1 MRSSKLI
8 SLLLAAFLSFSLAG
22 CAAQA
27 ANEVDSQD
35 SAQVQEQAQPA
46 VAATQS
52 ASNRSLPLVSV
63 SAQRGD
69 AALFS
74 LGDVPAYSGA
84 ADVAVNGDEP
94 FFTSQEIAYAESN
107 LGYESYGQRDAIG
120 RCTAAIACVGPDTM
134 PAKGEKRGS
143 IGMVKPTGWHT
154 ITYEGVDGRYLYNR
168 CHLIAWCLG
177 AENANEDNL
186 ITGTRYMNTEGMLP
200 TEERVAN
207 YIDRTGNHVL
217 YRATPV
223 FEGDNLVA
231 MGVLLEARS
240 VEDSGAGIN
249 LCRWC
254 YNVQPGISI
263 NYVTGDSWL
272 AADGVDAGSANAA
285 GKAVASSSQQGAS
298 TTAQQ
303 AEDAQDA
310 ANTQTYI
317 LNTSTK
323 KFHKPG
329 CSAAA
334 KMSGKNKSE
343 VAATRD
349 SLIAQGYAPCG
360 ICKP

>member
-1 MRSSKLI
+1 MLHFSKLI
-8 SLLLAAFLSFSLAG
+8 SVLLAAFLSFSLAG
-22 CAAQA
+22 CAAQDDA
-27 ANEVDSQD
+27 ASQD
-35 SAQVQEQAQPA
+35 SAQAQTQAQEQSQ
-46 VAATQS
+46 VAAAQS
-52 ASNRSLPLVSV
+52 VAHRSLPLVSV
-63 SAQRGD
+63 SAQCGD

-74 LGDVPAYSGA
+74 LDDVPAYSGS
-84 ADVAVNGDEP
+84 ADVAVNANAP
-94 FFTSQEIAYAESN
+94 FFTAQEIAYAESN
-107 LGYESYGQRDAIG
+107 LGYESYGQHDAIG

-231 MGVLLEARS
+231 SGVLLEARS

-263 NYVTGDSWL
+263 NYATGDSWL
-272 AADGVDAGSANAA
+272 ASGDANSDANATGSAAASTQRGASDAGQQTEGSQQSANA
-285 GKAVASSSQQGAS
+285 
-298 TTAQQ
+298 
-303 AEDAQDA
+303 
-310 ANTQTYI
+310 QTYI

-323 KFHKPG
+323 KFHEPG

-334 KMSGKNKSE
+334 RMSDRNKSE
-343 VAATRD
+343 VSATRAD
-349 SLIAQGYAPCG
+349 LIAQGYTPCG